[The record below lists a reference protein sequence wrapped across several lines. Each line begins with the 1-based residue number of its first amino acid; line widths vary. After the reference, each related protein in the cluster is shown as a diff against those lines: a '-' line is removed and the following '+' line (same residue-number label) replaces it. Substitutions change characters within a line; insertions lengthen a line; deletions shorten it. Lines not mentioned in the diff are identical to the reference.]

1 MTTKKTSKS
10 RTKKNGRPLLVKV
23 GKHYISPSDIRCI
36 TQVRKDLYV
45 VKFYSDP
52 NPEYPCWIESKYI
65 ALLLEQFNIIVS
77 DE

>member
-1 MTTKKTSKS
+1 MTTAKKSTTKKKN
-10 RTKKNGRPLLVKV
+10 TKPLLVKV

-45 VKFYSDP
+45 VKFYSEP
-52 NPEYPCWIESKYI
+52 NPEYPCWIESKHI
-65 ALLLEQFNIIVS
+65 ELLLEQFNILVS